1 MVPGLPLIFEDDY
14 GPPLLFKVRKPPLK
28 EAKRLAW
35 TVADQKKRFSG
46 LFPLLLPGSR

>member
-28 EAKRLAW
+28 EAKSLAG
-35 TVADQKKRFSG
+35 TVADQIKGFSG
-46 LFPLLLPGSR
+46 LSPL